1 MTQRW
6 HSRVY
11 GLVLAA
17 AFLAAGTA
25 YSEDKIYVV
34 TTLPDLA
41 DITAR
46 IGGDLVTVES
56 LAKGI
61 EDPHGIPMKPSF
73 VPKLNRAQVV
83 VLMGLEYEHSWL
95 PGLLFEA
102 RNQKILKGQSGYIDV
117 SVRVTPKEVPT
128 DLSRAKGELHPF
140 GNPHFN
146 LDPEDGRLIAVV
158 RRQPSPDGGQAL
170 LFLWTLE

>member
-17 AFLAAGTA
+17 AFLAAGTP

-61 EDPHGIPMKPSF
+61 EDPHGIPIKPSF
-73 VPKLNRAQVV
+73 LPKLNRAQVV
-83 VLMGLEYEHSWL
+83 VVMGLEYEHSWI
-95 PGLLFEA
+95 PALLSEA
-102 RNQKILKGQSGYIDV
+102 RNSKIMMGNIGYIDA
-117 SVRVTPKEVPT
+117 S
-128 DLSRAKGELHPF
+128 
-140 GNPHFN
+140 
-146 LDPEDGRLIAVV
+146 
-158 RRQPSPDGGQAL
+158 
-170 LFLWTLE
+170 

>member
-1 MTQRW
+1 MNQRW
-6 HSRVY
+6 RRSLCALILILVS
-11 GLVLAA
+11 GLSIT
-17 AFLAAGTA
+17 AGA
-25 YSEDKIYVV
+25 EERIYVV

-46 IGGDLVTVES
+46 IGGDVVTVES

-73 VPKLNRAQVV
+73 VPKLNRAQAV

-102 RNQKILKGQSGYIDV
+102 RNQKIRPHQAGTFPQAPSL
-117 SVRVTPKEVPT
+117 RVAAGTKK
-128 DLSRAKGELHPF
+128 L
-140 GNPHFN
+140 
-146 LDPEDGRLIAVV
+146 
-158 RRQPSPDGGQAL
+158 
-170 LFLWTLE
+170 

>member
-1 MTQRW
+1 MMQQWR
-6 HSRVY
+6 SRFC
-11 GLVLAA
+11 GLILAA
-17 AFLAAGTA
+17 AFLASDAA
-25 YSEDKIYVV
+25 HAEEKIYIV

-117 SVRVTPKEVPT
+117 S
-128 DLSRAKGELHPF
+128 
-140 GNPHFN
+140 
-146 LDPEDGRLIAVV
+146 
-158 RRQPSPDGGQAL
+158 
-170 LFLWTLE
+170 

>member
-1 MTQRW
+1 MTQKW
-6 HSRVY
+6 HSRLST
-11 GLVLAA
+11 LVLAA

-102 RNQKILKGQSGYIDV
+102 RNQKILKGQSGY
-117 SVRVTPKEVPT
+117 
-128 DLSRAKGELHPF
+128 
-140 GNPHFN
+140 
-146 LDPEDGRLIAVV
+146 
-158 RRQPSPDGGQAL
+158 
-170 LFLWTLE
+170 